1 MTRQQYIQYI
11 ERKRAGYY
19 PSATKAFKRVLNQWT
34 AELMV
39 RVNAAQTSGDILT
52 TVNEIVLKPDELAKA
67 MEQVYS
73 VVGSDFAR
81 STIKM
86 VNERKAVKVGID
98 YWLEYFKIYS
108 KTKAQ
113 QKIVWITGTTKRI
126 FNNTVDKIVKEAGL
140 SGQSVQNMAR
150 DIQAQL
156 NFSNKARATRIA
168 RTEVIGASNA
178 GSLEGAKQAGIALRK
193 VWVPIVDE
201 KSRPEHADMAGSEPI
216 ALDADFVVMGESI
229 SRPGEGSA
237 ENVINCRC
245 GLDFVSDL
253 TYDDIIN
260 S

>member
-11 ERKRAGYY
+11 ERKRARYF
-19 PSATKAFKRVLNQWT
+19 PSATKAFKKVLNQWT

-39 RVNAAQTSGDILT
+39 RVNAAQTSGDLLRAADIQ
-52 TVNEIVLKPDELAKA
+52 LKPDELVKA
-67 MEQVYS
+67 MAQVYS

-86 VNERKAVKVGID
+86 VNERKAVKVGLD
-98 YWLEYFKIYS
+98 YWLEYFKIYAKS
-108 KTKAQ
+108 KAA
-113 QKIVWITGTTKRI
+113 QKIVWITGTTEKI
-126 FNNTVDKIVKEAGL
+126 FKATVNKIVDAAGE

-150 DIQAQL
+150 QIQKEL
-156 NFSNKARATRIA
+156 NFSNTYRATRIA

-178 GSLEGAKQAGIALRK
+178 GSLEGAKQAGIPLRK

-201 KSRPEHADMAGSEPI
+201 KSRPEHAEMSGSPPI
-216 ALDADFVVMGESI
+216 ALDEKFVVMGEEI
-229 SRPGEGSA
+229 DRPGEGSA

-245 GLDFVSDL
+245 GLDFVNEL
-253 TYDDIIN
+253 TYDDVIN

>member
-1 MTRQQYIQYI
+1 MTRAQYIQYI
-11 ERKRAGYY
+11 ERKRAKYY
-19 PSATKAFKRVLNQWT
+19 PLATRAFKKVLNQWT

-39 RVNAAQTSGDILT
+39 KINAATNAGDMINAADRQL
-52 TVNEIVLKPDELAKA
+52 NPDELVKA
-67 MEQVYS
+67 MMQVYS

-86 VNERKAVKVGID
+86 VNERKAVKVELD
-98 YWLEYFKIYS
+98 WWLEYFKVYA
-108 KTKAQ
+108 KAKAA
-113 QKIVWITGTTKRI
+113 QKIVWITGTTEKI
-126 FNNTVDKIVKEAGL
+126 FKATVNKIVEAAGE

-150 DIQAQL
+150 DIQKEL
-156 NFSNKARATRIA
+156 GFSNKARATRIA

-178 GSLEGAKQAGIALRK
+178 GSLEGAKNAGIPLRK
-193 VWVPIVDE
+193 VWVPIVDD

-216 ALDADFVVMGESI
+216 PLDQDFVVMGESI

-245 GLDFVSDL
+245 GLDYVSDL

>member
-1 MTRQQYIQYI
+1 MTREQYIQYI

-19 PSATKAFKRVLNQWT
+19 PSATKIFKNVLNGWT

-39 RVNAAQTSGDILT
+39 KINAATNAGDMLNAADIQ
-52 TVNEIVLKPDELAKA
+52 LKPDELLKA
-67 MEQVYS
+67 MIQVYS

-81 STIKM
+81 STIKR
-86 VNERKAVKVGID
+86 VNERKAVKVELD
-98 YWLEYFKIYS
+98 WWLEYFKVYAKS
-108 KTKAQ
+108 KAA
-113 QKIVWITGTTKRI
+113 QKITWITGTTERI
-126 FNNTVDKIVKEAGL
+126 FKTTVNKIVEAAGE

-150 DIQAQL
+150 DIQKQL

-168 RTEVIGASNA
+168 RTEVIGESNA
-178 GSLEGAKQAGIALRK
+178 GSLEGAKQAGIPLRK

-201 KSRPEHADMAGSEPI
+201 KSRPEHADMAGSDPI